1 ASHVVSRCCFA
12 ICCVSDRY
20 TAASPTAAAPPK
32 LVAHGNRSRKNFLP
46 GGISF
51 SFTIRIY

>member
-20 TAASPTAAAPPK
+20 TVASPTAAAPPK
-32 LVAHGNRSRKNFLP
+32 LVARGNRSRRNFLP
-46 GGISF
+46 GSISF
-51 SFTIRIY
+51 SFMIQIY